1 MFSNNNINSGSCD
14 GVFVVIFFKNMYNKT
29 IIRSRFCDILNNQGF
44 GKCYQPR
51 PLAWLITLTLTLIIP
66 DITKTSVNNCLLLTH
81 SHLNCLQFS
90 AHFSMKFGLVGA
102 CLAKEMKIVKEKL
115 HEQGREKASGLSQ
128 RAVSF
133 LNPKLHVRMR
143 TLIPPDASIASVSH
157 LRCLLSSG
165 LHCISR
171 FCLQHMPMLKELIFR
186 IRSRSQ
192 HMWFSFINSLLGS
205 FGAYKPDSDQKTA
218 FLWLA
223 SNRHF
228 QHNFRSTNGLSLLIF
243 LKECIQTVLWGNK
256 NWIERCQWK
265 RGSKCLLIN

>member
-1 MFSNNNINSGSCD
+1 MI
-14 GVFVVIFFKNMYNKT
+14 
-29 IIRSRFCDILNNQGF
+29 RFCFCVILNNQGF
-44 GKCYQPR
+44 GKCYQPW

-66 DITKTSVNNCLLLTH
+66 DITKTSANNCLLLTH

-90 AHFSMKFGLVGA
+90 PHFSMKFGLVKA

-115 HEQGREKASGLSQ
+115 NEQGREKASGLSQ

-157 LRCLLSSG
+157 LRCSLSSG

-171 FCLQHMPMLKELIFR
+171 FCLQHLPMLKELIFR

-192 HMWFSFINSLLGS
+192 HMWFSLYKQC
-205 FGAYKPDSDQKTA
+205 FGQ
-218 FLWLA
+218 FW
-223 SNRHF
+223 
-228 QHNFRSTNGLSLLIF
+228 
-243 LKECIQTVLWGNK
+243 
-256 NWIERCQWK
+256 
-265 RGSKCLLIN
+265 CL